1 MMNRALGCLAVAV
14 WMMLSVS
21 AWASCTGSG
30 TSWSCPAGASVSD
43 VQTAVSSATDG
54 ATITLSNGS
63 YSWTGSGP
71 VHLQNSKGVTIICA
85 TVHGCTIVSSGLI
98 FDMPVWSGTITS
110 LYRISGFN
118 LVQNGAGQFTIW
130 FCSGGGCSGTLTQ
143 VRVDNNDV
151 TGATGSF
158 LLVLGESKSL
168 TNIYGVMDHNSFHAP
183 GSIEILYMLGDTN
196 PSPPVPSQGT
206 GNNFFVEDNTV
217 TVATMTNAG
226 LGCMDG
232 WSSTMRVVWRH
243 NITTN
248 CLVTAHGV
256 THAGGPDNV
265 ELYNN
270 QMIVGPGAVSQGF
283 ADCYRCFHHQG
294 SGMLV
299 AFNNSFTGF
308 SGKSGGALQLLH
320 YRDYNGSI
328 DGMLPYCD
336 GTQSR
341 DGNRSPVTTN
351 HGYPCWHQPGRDTN
365 GRYKPLYAWNNYWSD
380 TLAQL
385 TLTSPDGAYGN
396 PDYQPQHVQEG
407 REFYNAVSASA
418 QNSPSSP
425 FDGTIGMGF
434 GSLANRPTS
443 CMTNSTENGAGV
455 GYFATDDGAQ
465 GTLYTCSATNTWT
478 VYYTPYVYPHPLASG
493 GTGTG
498 DVQPPQNLQA
508 IVN

>member
-1 MMNRALGCLAVAV
+1 
-14 WMMLSVS
+14 
-21 AWASCTGSG
+21 
-30 TSWSCPAGASVSD
+30 
-43 VQTAVSSATDG
+43 
-54 ATITLSNGS
+54 
-63 YSWTGSGP
+63 
-71 VHLQNSKGVTIICA
+71 
-85 TVHGCTIVSSGLI
+85 
-98 FDMPVWSGTITS
+98 
-110 LYRISGFN
+110 
-118 LVQNGAGQFTIW
+118 
-130 FCSGGGCSGTLTQ
+130 
-143 VRVDNNDV
+143 
-151 TGATGSF
+151 
-158 LLVLGESKSL
+158 
-168 TNIYGVMDHNSFHAP
+168 
-183 GSIEILYMLGDTN
+183 
-196 PSPPVPSQGT
+196 
-206 GNNFFVEDNTV
+206 
-217 TVATMTNAG
+217 
-226 LGCMDG
+226 
-232 WSSTMRVVWRH
+232 
-243 NITTN
+243 
-248 CLVTAHGV
+248 
-256 THAGGPDNV
+256 
-265 ELYNN
+265 
-270 QMIVGPGAVSQGF
+270 
-283 ADCYRCFHHQG
+283 
-294 SGMLV
+294 MLV